1 MIKKGDYVVHRYGSS
16 IRHTYVR
23 KVSRMTND
31 GKKICVGAPID
42 GTLWIPTDRFRLAE
56 PDEIKN
62 KKRRDA

>member
-1 MIKKGDYVVHRYGSS
+1 MIKLGDHIVHKYGTS

-23 KVSRMTND
+23 KVTRMTKD
-31 GKKICVGAPID
+31 GKKVCVGAPID
-42 GTLWIPTDRFRLAE
+42 GMLWIPVERFRLAE